1 MTPSTYRKVRD
12 MPAQPSRKRPA
23 TGGETSASAAP
34 AGLRADARHNRDR
47 ILEAAREAYA
57 AHGIDVPVTT
67 IARRAGVGV
76 ATLYRRFP
84 TRAALVMEAFSEQ
97 LAVCVAA
104 LDAALRD
111 PDPWRGFCSLIEKV
125 CAMQAADRGF
135 TAAFLS
141 RFPDAVDLDGQ
152 RVRAEEGIARLVR
165 RAQESGRLR
174 ADFDPSDVTLLL
186 LANNGVAGDS
196 PEVSAAASRRLTG
209 YLLQSLR
216 AEHAAPLPPPAPL
229 ELNRVHRLPPGP

>member
-1 MTPSTYRKVRD
+1 

-23 TGGETSASAAP
+23 PAAGPMSSASS

-84 TRAALVMEAFSEQ
+84 TRDALVTEAFSEQ
-97 LAVCVAA
+97 LAVCVAV
-104 LDAALRD
+104 LDEALRD

-125 CAMQAADRGF
+125 CAMQATDRGF

-141 RFPDAVDLDGQ
+141 RFPDAVDFGGQ
-152 RVRAEEGIARLVR
+152 RACAEEGIAQLVR
-165 RAQESGRLR
+165 RAQDSGQLR

-186 LANNGVAGDS
+186 LANSGVAGES
-196 PEVSAAASRRLTG
+196 PEVSAVASRRLTG
-209 YLLQSLR
+209 YLLQSFR
-216 AEHAAPLPPPAPL
+216 ADRAAPLPPPAPL
-229 ELNRVHRLPPGP
+229 ELRRVHQLPHGP

>member
-1 MTPSTYRKVRD
+1 

-23 TGGETSASAAP
+23 PAAGSMPPASS

-84 TRAALVMEAFSEQ
+84 TRDALVTEAFSEQ
-97 LAVCVAA
+97 LALCVAV
-104 LDAALRD
+104 LDEALRD

-125 CAMQAADRGF
+125 CAMQATDRGF

-141 RFPDAVDLDGQ
+141 RFPDAVDFGGQ
-152 RVRAEEGIARLVR
+152 RACAEEGIAQLIR
-165 RAQESGRLR
+165 RAQDSGQLR

-186 LANNGVAGDS
+186 LANSGVAGEA
-196 PEVSAAASRRLTG
+196 PEVSAVASRRLTG
-209 YLLQSLR
+209 YLLQSFR
-216 AEHAAPLPPPAPL
+216 ADRAAPLPPPAPL
-229 ELNRVHRLPPGP
+229 ELRRVHQLPQGP